1 MLHHIDAVIFCTS
14 AVNKFSLSSHP
25 PILLLYSIH
34 LQLLSFKTQEK
45 LKKKVNASVM
55 DKLENAENEYV
66 ELNKKKLVSIHNG
79 RNELRRLTQ
88 LLSLDWCFRFHGHNR
103 KICVMGFYVFM
114 GPREDNHYLLQL

>member
-14 AVNKFSLSSHP
+14 AVNKFSLFSHP

-66 ELNKKKLVSIHNG
+66 ELNKKKLVSIHNRWTG
-79 RNELRRLTQ
+79 VSDFTGTIAKYALWV
-88 LLSLDWCFRFHGHNR
+88 SMF
-103 KICVMGFYVFM
+103 
-114 GPREDNHYLLQL
+114 